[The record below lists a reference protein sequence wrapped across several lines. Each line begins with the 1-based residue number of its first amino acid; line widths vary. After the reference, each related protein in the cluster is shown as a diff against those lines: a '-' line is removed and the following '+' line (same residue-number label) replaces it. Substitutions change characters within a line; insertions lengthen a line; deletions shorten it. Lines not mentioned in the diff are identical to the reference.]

1 MIFLLPALIPVLVT
15 DGPPVIV
22 IPALLITV
30 SPIVKEPS
38 LVKST
43 SLFKEY
49 VNCLPAW
56 SNTMFLPALKVTV
69 LPGLTFSEVVPFVVP
84 PLLAEVT
91 FQPERLIAC
100 ATLSVVATPFVVG
113 GTTLPLLSVIVAPS
127 LSFNLMPV
135 ASASVE
141 RRPSPLTV
149 NVPLSNN
156 TSPLPVSPAYFKLT
170 LLN

>member
-1 MIFLLPALIPVLVT
+1 
-15 DGPPVIV
+15 
-22 IPALLITV
+22 
-30 SPIVKEPS
+30 
-38 LVKST
+38 
-43 SLFKEY
+43 
-49 VNCLPAW
+49 
-56 SNTMFLPALKVTV
+56 MFLPALKVTV
-69 LPGLTFSEVVPFVVP
+69 SPGLTFSELEPFVVP

>member
-22 IPALLITV
+22 IPPLLILV

-56 SNTMFLPALKVTV
+56 SKTMFLPALKVTV
-69 LPGLTFSEVVPFVVP
+69 SPGLTFSEVVPFVVP

-100 ATLSVVATPFVVG
+100 ATLAVVATPFVVG
-113 GTTLPLLSVIVAPS
+113 GTALPLVSVIVSPS